1 MELEEVASD
10 SDETPGDICSWDWAG
25 VPCVD
30 EEEDGFEGNPDA
42 VTFVGHDLETFV
54 EVAINAFDQQ
64 WGCDYP
70 PRGYDS

>member
-1 MELEEVASD
+1 MKSR
-10 SDETPGDICSWDWAG
+10 GK
-25 VPCVD
+25 
-30 EEEDGFEGNPDA
+30 GFEGNPDA